1 MAFYIPEYLD
11 IVSESELLSILNE
24 QYFQNKKLTQV
35 ENLFGELRTK
45 YYHGSVTRINTDPL
59 VKDISLL
66 IEDIFGFNSF
76 QLIIEQSKV
85 PNAFTYPLSSKIDA
99 WNYKKCVKKTN
110 EGLQFTPIAKVNI
123 VGHITT
129 ELLLDNQYTDRE
141 IVAIL
146 LHEIGH
152 NFSDSIN
159 NTLGMFSNIKKVLLI
174 PSIISNPKAVSNTI
188 TGSITKY
195 NDYMRKNYPDMVSAF
210 NALKLFIGT
219 GKYVLMN
226 ISRAMSLIPTEAI
239 LNLYNVINNTI
250 QTAIRNPV
258 NLVLNTI
265 FKFFGKEDE
274 YTSDSFTTMYGYGSD
289 LSSALIKLSRHN
301 PTRVDSLIKST
312 EFGAMYFAVLVEFT
326 DFLSGLIS
334 DNHPSTAKRL
344 LNVLNTLEQ
353 EYNKDYIN
361 PKTKKAIKEE
371 IDEIKKLIDEEM
383 ENKSF
388 DGNTWRIM
396 WNKYVFAHSDKGP
409 KDKMVN
415 DLLTKIENISSNK

>member
-45 YYHGSVTRINTDPL
+45 YYHESVTRINTDPL

-159 NTLGMFSNIKKVLLI
+159 NTLGMFSNIKKILLI
-174 PSIISNPKAVSNTI
+174 PSIISNPKAVSNTV

-250 QTAIRNPV
+250 QTTIRNPV

-274 YTSDSFTTMYGYGSD
+274 YTSDSFAAMYGYGPD

-334 DNHPSTAKRL
+334 NNHPSTAKRL